1 MNLLKDN
8 FLPLLFLMLMATYA
22 AQSFAERADRDKP
35 IQVDADHVTVDDA
48 NQVSTFEGNVQMRQ
62 GTLLI
67 EGVKIVVTQDKKGYS
82 KIVATG
88 QLAHFRQKRDGVNQ
102 YSEGFGERIEY
113 DNFIEIANIFGQARV
128 KRDGDD
134 VKGEHII
141 YNTKTGVFKVFG
153 SSSQD
158 PDTTG
163 QGRVQIIIQPKDKQ
177 ADTAPKT
184 EPHTDKPAVTNTVP
198 QPQDL
203 QSKPAPQTET
213 QADKPATNPITPPKP

>member
-1 MNLLKDN
+1 MNLLKDK
-8 FLPLLFLMLMATYA
+8 FLLLLCLLLASYAT
-22 AQSFAERADRDKP
+22 QSIAERADRDKP

-48 NQVSTFEGNVQMRQ
+48 NQVSTFDGNVQMRQ

-67 EGVKIVVTQDKKGYS
+67 EGTKIVVTQDKKGYS

-102 YSEGFGERIEY
+102 FSEGFGERIEY
-113 DNFIEIANIFGQARV
+113 DNFIEIANIVGQARV

-141 YNTKTGVFKVFG
+141 YNTKTGVFKVYG

-163 QGRVQIIIQPKDKQ
+163 QGRVQIIIQPKDQ
-177 ADTAPKT
+177 QN
-184 EPHTDKPAVTNTVP
+184 KPV
-198 QPQDL
+198 
-203 QSKPAPQTET
+203 PQTET
-213 QADKPATNPITPPKP
+213 QSDKPATNTIAPPKP